1 MKEYPNID
9 FTFCNNKNCAKRDSC
24 KRYLG
29 LLQIGKN
36 KIPLSFSIDSFKGD
50 NECNMYIKAE

>member
-24 KRYLG
+24 KRYLCFCK
-29 LLQIGKN
+29 LARIRY
-36 KIPLSFSIDSFKGD
+36 PYPFSVDSFKGD